1 MKNFIK
7 NWSIS
12 AAAGVLFG
20 ILLFIFWLFLA
31 RVEPSTQVIFFG
43 VVGFLVLAALVL
55 YAINNKGGGS
65 LLMYAVMVVGAFYIS
80 GAAFK
85 LDWLVIL
92 GLPAGL
98 ETVRGAWILHICF
111 GGLYWV
117 IASSSLIVLLLWL
130 DSKHRLRE
138 LLYIATALAA
148 VYGVMYFGNWL
159 FPIV

>member
-1 MKNFIK
+1 MK

-31 RVEPSTQVIFFG
+31 RVEPSTLVIFFG
-43 VVGFLVLAALVL
+43 VVSFLALAALGLYAINHDGGGNLLMYAALVL
-55 YAINNKGGGS
+55 
-65 LLMYAVMVVGAFYIS
+65 VVFYIS

-85 LDWLVIL
+85 LDWLVVL
-92 GLPAGL
+92 GLPVGL
-98 ETVRGAWILHICF
+98 ETVCGAWILHICF

-117 IASSSLIVLLLWL
+117 IISSALIVLFIWL